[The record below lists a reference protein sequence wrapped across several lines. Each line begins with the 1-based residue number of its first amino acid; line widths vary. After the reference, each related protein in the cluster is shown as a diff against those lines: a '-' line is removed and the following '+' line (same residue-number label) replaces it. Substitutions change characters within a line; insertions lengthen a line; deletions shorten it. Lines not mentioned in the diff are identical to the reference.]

1 MQGPTQ
7 NPRALCLSPDSR
19 TASSSI
25 CRSTGASTW
34 ETCFP
39 STACTGHCEGDG
51 ESEDPLSWGDTS
63 LGSDSV
69 FPARRHQRVSRPRR
83 AAGRG
88 ERRPGLP
95 RFRECR
101 EGTHRWGETGHET
114 SLIRERGRR
123 ACSPLRAARR
133 ALTAR
138 CPRRARALL
147 GREST
152 AQPPV
157 GRLPRSPREA
167 GSDRLAR
174 GPLLPN
180 FAGQSSAAGRRF
192 APSLRSLRRGYRAL
206 PSRRPDGSSPP
217 RGPDVATSGEDSESG
232 ARPAISECRCVRQ
245 VSPGVCSVPMLT

>member
-1 MQGPTQ
+1 MRCRPTRHHRR
-7 NPRALCLSPDSR
+7 P
-19 TASSSI
+19 
-25 CRSTGASTW
+25 
-34 ETCFP
+34 F
-39 STACTGHCEGDG
+39 
-51 ESEDPLSWGDTS
+51 
-63 LGSDSV
+63 
-69 FPARRHQRVSRPRR
+69 RHQRVSRPRR